1 MFLYV
6 VIFTLSPD
14 SENKITDA
22 SIETG
27 NLSNIDEDIEIG
39 HNSQPINEEK
49 DAYTLLRE
57 IRSKNLDRV
66 LIGSLNINSVRNKF
80 DALSDLVE
88 GKLEILLISESKL
101 DASFYSA
108 NFVIPG
114 FSTPYRRDR
123 NCFGGGILVYIREDI
138 PSKLLATIQIPDNVE
153 CLIIEI
159 RLKKIKWILI
169 NLYNP
174 SKSQISS
181 QIAFLGKAIDHY
193 STHYDNILILGDFNT
208 EMSENSMIEF
218 CARYNLKNLVK
229 EPTCY
234 KNLTKPT
241 CISI

>member
-1 MFLYV
+1 MYVRLWQVVMVCNIEYPMFLYV
-6 VIFTLSPD
+6 VILTLSLD
-14 SENKITDA
+14 TEN
-22 SIETG
+22 
-27 NLSNIDEDIEIG
+27 
-39 HNSQPINEEK
+39 NSQPVNEEK

-80 DALSDLVE
+80 DALSDLVV

-108 NFVIPG
+108 NFIIPG

-123 NCFGGGILVYIREDI
+123 NCFGGGILVYIREYI
-138 PSKLLATIQIPDNVE
+138 PSKLLATIQIPDHVE

-181 QIAFLGKAIDHY
+181 QIAFLGKAIDH
-193 STHYDNILILGDFNT
+193 
-208 EMSENSMIEF
+208 
-218 CARYNLKNLVK
+218 
-229 EPTCY
+229 
-234 KNLTKPT
+234 
-241 CISI
+241 